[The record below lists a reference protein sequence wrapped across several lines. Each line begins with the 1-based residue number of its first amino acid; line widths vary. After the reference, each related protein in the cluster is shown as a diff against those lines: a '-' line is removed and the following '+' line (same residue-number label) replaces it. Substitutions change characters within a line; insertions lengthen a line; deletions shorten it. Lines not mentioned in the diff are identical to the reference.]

1 MDRSAEVIIVTG
13 MHRSGTSLCANL
25 VSLLGVDMSDAIEPS
40 VDNPSGHWER
50 PDLVQLHER
59 VLRLFGRGWHDPG
72 HALNLPPDWESWPQV
87 QAVKDEIVDWP
98 DAELN
103 GSRRRF
109 GFKDPRAALLMQLW
123 DQVCAE
129 LHVTPRHVFC
139 VRHPAHV
146 AGSLAR
152 RDGMSARDANYRWMV
167 YDCRAV
173 HSLGE
178 RPVCVIP
185 YDEWFVDSSVP
196 LADCRFWESTLP
208 QQGPV
213 VGDLVAQ
220 IVDPALR
227 HDEPGAEPETVAS
240 ALYRHLVESAPFDR
254 FSVVAREASK
264 AFMAVD
270 EFMQPLLE
278 AAYAERSPVEKQPVP
293 PGSGVSY
300 DMDMVHLA
308 GRLAGDI
315 ELHMEALGSV
325 LDKLKSRSRGG
336 VGRLQPHDANATHK
350 MLRRFP
356 LWPSVLTGVHHQSFA
371 RYNSRRGPRVAK
383 SCLNLPAPFFS

>member
-1 MDRSAEVIIVTG
+1 M
-13 MHRSGTSLCANL
+13 
-25 VSLLGVDMSDAIEPS
+25 
-40 VDNPSGHWER
+40 
-50 PDLVQLHER
+50 
-59 VLRLFGRGWHDPG
+59 
-72 HALNLPPDWESWPQV
+72 
-87 QAVKDEIVDWP
+87 KDEIVDWL

-167 YDCRAV
+167 YNCRAV

-185 YDEWFVDSSVP
+185 YDVWFVDSSVP
-196 LADCRFWESTLP
+196 LRRILSFLGIDPS

-227 HDEPGAEPETVAS
+227 HDEPGAEPETVAN

-254 FSVVAREASK
+254 FSAAAREASK

-278 AAYAERSPVEKQPVP
+278 AAYAERSPVEKQPVS

-300 DMDMVHLA
+300 DTDMVHLA
-308 GRLAGDI
+308 GRLAGNI
-315 ELHMEALGSV
+315 KLHMEALGSV
-325 LDKLKSRSRGG
+325 LDKLESRSRGG
-336 VGRLQPHDANATHK
+336 GAARWQPHDANATHEG
-350 MLRRFP
+350 
-356 LWPSVLTGVHHQSFA
+356 S
-371 RYNSRRGPRVAK
+371 
-383 SCLNLPAPFFS
+383 